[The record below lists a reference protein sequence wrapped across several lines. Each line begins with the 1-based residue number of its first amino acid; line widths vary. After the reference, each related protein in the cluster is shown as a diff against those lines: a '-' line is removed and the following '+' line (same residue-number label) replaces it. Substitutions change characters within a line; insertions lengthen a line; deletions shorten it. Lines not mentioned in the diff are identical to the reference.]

1 MKEKILNVLAKHPD
15 GLRLRSIGSAIGVW
29 HVKLI
34 ADITE
39 LEAEGKVVSHTYSD
53 RANMEFYNIWQLA

>member
-15 GLRLRSIGSAIGVW
+15 GLRLRSIGSALGVW

-39 LEAEGKVVSHTYSD
+39 LEAEGKVVSHAYSD